1 MSIITLTTD
10 LGVLDHR
17 VSSIKGSILNL
28 APNASI
34 IDITH
39 YIEPYNL
46 MQTAYVV
53 KNAYHHFP
61 TGTIHMITVDS
72 LYHKDRTFLVCKSEG
87 HYFISPNNGLFSLI
101 FQDVKP
107 EKIYEITINNRF
119 DDIVNFTPIDI
130 FVPVV
135 VHLCRGGI
143 PEIIGR
149 EITEIKE
156 VFFPKPNF
164 NETEK
169 MLIGEVIYIDHFGN
183 AISNISKE
191 FFDKYANS
199 FENFKIKLRG
209 YNLSKIVNKITDIVS
224 HFERELDYHG
234 NAAALFN
241 ESNLLEIGIYKSN
254 KNNGAYALMGLN
266 IGTKIY
272 ITFN

>member
-10 LGVLDHR
+10 LGILDHR
-17 VSSIKGSILNL
+17 VSSIKGSILSL
-28 APNASI
+28 EPNTSI

-39 YIEPYNL
+39 HIEPYNL
-46 MQTAYVV
+46 MQTAYVL

-61 TGTIHMITVDS
+61 IGSIHIIAVDS
-72 LYHKDRTFLVCKSEG
+72 LYHKDRKFLVCKSEG
-87 HYFISPNNGLFSLI
+87 HYFILPDNGLFSLM
-101 FQDVKP
+101 FQEIKP
-107 EKIYEITINNRF
+107 EKTYEITINNRF
-119 DDIVNFTPIDI
+119 DDVVNFTPIDI
-130 FVPVV
+130 FVPVA

-156 VFFPKPNF
+156 IFLPKPDF

-183 AISNISKE
+183 AISNINKE
-191 FFDKYANS
+191 FFDKYIAG

-209 YNLSKIVNKITDIVS
+209 YNLSKIVTKITDIIPN
-224 HFERELDYHG
+224 FDEEINYHG

-254 KNNGAYALMGLN
+254 KNNGASALMGLN

-272 ITFN
+272 IEFS